1 MASFPVPEF
10 SSNIE
15 SQIDNIFTEK
25 FPASQPG
32 ACVIIVKDGKICYD
46 KGFGLAE
53 IETSTPITD
62 ITSFNICSVSK
73 QFTSTGI
80 LLLVQQGKLSVDDT
94 VSKYFPN
101 LKAPFYKDIT
111 ISHLLSHTSG
121 LPDWRPRT
129 PEEWETYIS
138 KHPTRFKTLR
148 EFKLYCEE
156 DESLRYLE
164 SLEKTVFKPGT
175 AYEYQNPTYQ
185 LLGQIIEK
193 VTGKSFDEW
202 MNQYIFRPAEMEST
216 CYFEP
221 DKVIKNKARAYS
233 QDKNGVWQYDDYG
246 YANFFGTKA
255 DGGMY
260 VTPLDFVKWDQALF
274 NDKILSR
281 EMRQLAHTSKIKT
294 DLPYTDYG
302 YGWFIENRPG
312 FPEKIYH
319 TGDNGSFFIYEGRYD
334 SANLFYL
341 IFANRADWSREDV
354 SEQLDNIFKA
364 NKLL

>member
-164 SLEKTVFKPGT
+164 SLEKTVFKPGM

-294 DLPYTDYG
+294 DLPYT
-302 YGWFIENRPG
+302 
-312 FPEKIYH
+312 
-319 TGDNGSFFIYEGRYD
+319 
-334 SANLFYL
+334 
-341 IFANRADWSREDV
+341 
-354 SEQLDNIFKA
+354 
-364 NKLL
+364 